1 MGYRFRLI
9 SKRQARETWLIREW
23 LICLFLLL
31 PLAAHAAGPG
41 SLISPGGCV
50 GKICLD
56 ASRNN
61 VQQILG
67 KPAFAKENP
76 RIYSADVWKSRQGQ
90 LLIVVYV
97 MNKVTDIHLTSASF
111 STSGGISTSS
121 SFDEVKRDFP
131 MGREDE
137 YTVFENGHIRTD
149 WIAPSQGITFTFSG
163 DLTGPLVRIAIHKRN
178 TTKTVGYSQGESWY
192 WTGLPD

>member
-1 MGYRFRLI
+1 MGNRFRLI
-9 SKRQARETWLIREW
+9 LKVHARDTQFIRHW

-31 PLAAHAAGPG
+31 PLTARAAGPG
-41 SLISPGGCV
+41 SLISPGACV

-56 ASRNN
+56 ASRNT

-76 RIYSADVWKSRQGQ
+76 GKYSADVWKSRQGQ

-97 MNKVTDIHLTSASF
+97 TNKVTDIHLTSASF

-131 MGREDE
+131 MGHVDE
-137 YTVFENGHIRTD
+137 YAVFENGHNRVDWTD
-149 WIAPSQGITFTFSG
+149 VSQGITLTFSG
-163 DLTGPLVRIAIHKRN
+163 DLTGPVIRIAVHKKN
-178 TTKTVGYSQGESWY
+178 ATKTVGYSQGELWY
-192 WTGLPD
+192 WIGLQG